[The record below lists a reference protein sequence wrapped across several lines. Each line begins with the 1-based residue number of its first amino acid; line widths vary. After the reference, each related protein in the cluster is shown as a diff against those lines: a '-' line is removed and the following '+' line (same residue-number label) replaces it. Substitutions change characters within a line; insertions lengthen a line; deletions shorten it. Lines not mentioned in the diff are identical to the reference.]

1 MKKIKLTAIA
11 LFFLGATA
19 FAQSN
24 EVQATFNKMF
34 PSAENVKWSQEDAT
48 EWEAEF
54 NINNQK
60 FSANFSVNGTWLET
74 ERELATTEVPTAI
87 NTTIAKEFAD
97 YQVKEAELSETKNG
111 TVFQFELSKDKTV
124 LDVTFSRDGTVVKKE
139 VKIEKDND

>member
-1 MKKIKLTAIA
+1 MKKIKLTVIA
-11 LFFLGATA
+11 LFFLGSTA

-24 EVQATFNKMF
+24 EVQSAFNKMF

-48 EWEAEF
+48 QWEAEF
-54 NINNQK
+54 NINDQK
-60 FSANFSVNGTWLET
+60 FSANFSGDGTWLET
-74 ERELATTEVPTAI
+74 ERELSTIEIPTAI

-111 TVFQFELSKDKTV
+111 TMYEFDLVKDKTV
-124 LDVTFSRDGTVVKKE
+124 LEVAFSRDGTVVKKE

>member
-1 MKKIKLTAIA
+1 MKKIKLIGIA
-11 LFFLGATA
+11 LFFLGSTV

-60 FSANFSVNGTWLET
+60 FSANFSVDGTWLET

-87 NTTIAKEFAD
+87 NTTIAKEFSD
-97 YQVKEAELSETKNG
+97 YQVKEAEVSETKNG
-111 TVFQFELSKDKTV
+111 TVFQFELSKEKTV
-124 LDVTFSRDGTVVKKE
+124 LDVTFSRDGKVVKKE
-139 VKIEKDND
+139 VNTEKDND